1 MKKIATNIEQSRHLA
16 EILPI
21 ESADMVLLHEEPYET
36 SDSKFDGLH
45 QLLVV
50 PFTKYDKPW
59 REKYKNISY
68 FPAWSL
74 PALLDMIQK
83 RGIIIAL
90 RNSMLN
96 QQWSVS
102 CDIDDIWKQC
112 KGDTPI
118 DAAFEMVC
126 WLKENK
132 KI

>member
-1 MKKIATNIEQSRHLA
+1 MIATNIEQS
-16 EILPI
+16 
-21 ESADMVLLHEEPYET
+21 
-36 SDSKFDGLH
+36 K
-45 QLLVV
+45 QLLELGISPYTVDMFWLV
-50 PFTKYDKPW
+50 TSEPHLHILDNEPLSNYDRW
-59 REKYKNISY
+59 EHY
-68 FPAWSL
+68 PAWSL
-74 PALLDMIQK
+74 YALLKLIQK
-83 RGIIIAL
+83 KGIIIAL

-132 KI
+132 YI